1 LRQPGYSVSLSRRW
15 LIAKGFGWLKQT
27 GPLRQVK
34 LRGLEKVDW
43 LFVFSCAAHN
53 LIRLPRLKAQ
63 PREIPR
69 AQLCLY
75 GGCRP
80 QGRFPDVRNPL

>member
-15 LIAKGFGWLKQT
+15 LIEKGFGWLKQT

-53 LIRLPRLKAQ
+53 LIRLPRLMAQ
-63 PREIPR
+63 SREIPR
-69 AQLCLY
+69 AQLCLN

-80 QGRFPDVRNPL
+80 QGRFPEARKPL